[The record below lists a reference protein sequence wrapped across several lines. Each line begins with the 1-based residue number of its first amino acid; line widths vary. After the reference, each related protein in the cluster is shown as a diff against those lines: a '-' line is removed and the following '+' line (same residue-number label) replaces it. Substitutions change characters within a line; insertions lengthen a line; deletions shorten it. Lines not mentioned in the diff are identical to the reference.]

1 MPKSKKGSRKTDPA
15 EDTQKTLRARLRLA
29 SRQGSQRGSGK
40 LADAKRADDV
50 GVIAQPDPSVGLCA
64 EASANSWFGLSFWSL
79 EDAVIPGLPM
89 LYGVDITETAFHGS
103 RTSHSPPIVSP
114 GR

>member
-64 EASANSWFGLSFWSL
+64 EASANSWFGLSFL
-79 EDAVIPGLPM
+79 E
-89 LYGVDITETAFHGS
+89 S
-103 RTSHSPPIVSP
+103 
-114 GR
+114 